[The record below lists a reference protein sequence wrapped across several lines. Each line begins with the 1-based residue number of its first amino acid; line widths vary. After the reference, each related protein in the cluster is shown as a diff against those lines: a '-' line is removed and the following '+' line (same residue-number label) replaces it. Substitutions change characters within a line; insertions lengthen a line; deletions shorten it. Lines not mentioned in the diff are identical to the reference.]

1 MTDLLTIPA
10 QDVAGTI
17 TMMNRPPSRNGTL
30 EDVLDLSPVGE
41 AHTLGEMLDTVGGSP
56 FCFVYE

>member
-1 MTDLLTIPA
+1 MLTLP

-41 AHTLGEMLDTVGGSP
+41 AHTLGEMIDTVGGSP